1 MCCRSPEGKKRMR
14 GSTGAGVA
22 GVLLSVCFVLPAHA
36 LVSRTPDASWQA
48 DARVNAIVRSG
59 DRVFIGG
66 RFTSLFD
73 HASGSVT
80 RQHLAVLD
88 AATGE
93 PSALGRLDGEVKA
106 LAVSPDGTT
115 LYVGGSFGEANN
127 QLRAGIAAF
136 SIDTGALLPFQADVT
151 GGRVNA
157 IAATSD
163 AVFIGGTFTQ
173 VDGNIRRRL
182 AALDPSTGEVTPW
195 YPGLTD
201 GGDVKALSLPTPTRL
216 VVGGSFTR
224 LGDQDEPFIGAVTP
238 VTAQVVPWTAHP
250 RKPVITMA
258 SSGGAVYAGTMSNGA
273 TRFNP
278 SSGSRV
284 WTRAGDGDVQA
295 LAVLEGIVYIGGH
308 FNTFEG
314 IPEPHLA
321 ALEASSGAAVDWP
334 ARVNSELGVFSM
346 WADGDLYMGG
356 DFTNVTGQDQA
367 RIAFMSGA

>member
-1 MCCRSPEGKKRMR
+1 MR
-14 GSTGAGVA
+14 RVGVA
-22 GVLLSVCFVLPAHA
+22 ATVAILSLALALPAYA
-36 LVSRTPDASWQA
+36 LVSRTPDDSWQA

-73 HASGSVT
+73 HASGSVS

-88 AATGE
+88 ATTGE
-93 PSALGRLDGEVKA
+93 PSRFGRLDGEVKA

-115 LYVGGSFGEANN
+115 LYVGGSFGQANT
-127 QLRAGIAAF
+127 QPRAGVAAF
-136 SIDTGALLPFQADVT
+136 SIETGALLPFQAEVT

-157 IAATSD
+157 IVATSE
-163 AVFIGGTFTQ
+163 AVFIGGNFSQ
-173 VDGNIRRRL
+173 VDGQIRRRL
-182 AALDPSTGEVTPW
+182 AALNPTTGELTSW
-195 YPGLTD
+195 NPGITD
-201 GGDVKALSLPTPTRL
+201 GGDVKALTMPTPTRL

-224 LGDQDEPFIGAVTP
+224 LGDRDEPFIGAVTP

-250 RKPVITMA
+250 RRPVITLA

-295 LAVLEGIVYIGGH
+295 LAVLDGILYVGGH

-314 IPEPHLA
+314 VPEPHLA
-321 ALEASSGAAVDWP
+321 ALETSSGAAIDWP

-367 RIAFMSGA
+367 RIAFMSEG